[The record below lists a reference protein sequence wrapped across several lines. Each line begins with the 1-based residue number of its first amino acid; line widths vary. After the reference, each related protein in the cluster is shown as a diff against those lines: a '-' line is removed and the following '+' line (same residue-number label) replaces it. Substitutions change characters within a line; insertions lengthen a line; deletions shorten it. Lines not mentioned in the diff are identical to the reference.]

1 MRRCRR
7 LAVRL
12 VAGLVLALVSV
23 GCTDDATS
31 GDASPSSTSAPDTSA
46 ATSTTS
52 TTSVGRPE
60 FDEFTG
66 TVDEFYVVPDPLP
79 AGEPGELIR
88 IQDVDD
94 AGADGGERSVRI
106 MYHSV
111 DAVGRDRAATG
122 TVTLP
127 ADTGDEAGGL
137 PVVTVAPGTVGL
149 ASKCA
154 LSRTGAPVLDVGVP
168 AVRAM
173 TDYIGMGPDGET
185 MPYLSRESEG
195 HSVLDAARAAGQ
207 LAGDTSPE
215 IAIVGHSQGGHG
227 AQSAHELAASYAPEL
242 DVVGTVS
249 LAPAAMFERTYGG
262 VDDIVS
268 RIVTSM
274 SLYGLATE
282 HDDLRFGD
290 YVSAESA
297 EAGQVMATDCVDTV
311 IATLVPFAARPDYWT
326 ADPTITEPAATVLKD
341 NDVGNVAADAPLL
354 LIGGTAD
361 ERVAPQRV
369 QDLFRRLCTTG
380 QPTQLIMLDG
390 ADHGTEVPRALPQI
404 GRWLTDRFA
413 GVAAND
419 DCS

>member
-7 LAVRL
+7 LAVGL

-154 LSRTGAPVLDVGVP
+154 LSRPGAPVLDVGVP

>member
-1 MRRCRR
+1 MRRRR
-7 LAVRL
+7 QLAVGL
-12 VAGLVLALVSV
+12 VAGLVLALSV

-173 TDYIGMGPDGET
+173 TDYIGMGPEGET

-195 HSVLDAARAAGQ
+195 HSVLDAARAARQ

>member
-1 MRRCRR
+1 VRSRRVVAR
-7 LAVRL
+7 V
-12 VAGLVLALVSV
+12 VAGLVVALVPA
-23 GCTDDATS
+23 GCTDDSTS
-31 GDASPSSTSAPDTSA
+31 GDASASSTSAPDTSA

-52 TTSVGRPE
+52 TPE
-60 FDEFTG
+60 PGFDEFTG
-66 TVDEFYVVPDPLP
+66 SIDDFYVVPDPLP
-79 AGEPGELIR
+79 VGEPGELIR

-111 DAVGRDRAATG
+111 DAAGRDRATTG
-122 TVTLP
+122 TVTVP
-127 ADTGDEAGGL
+127 VDTDEDAGGL

-173 TDYIGMGPDGET
+173 TDYIGMGPAGET

-195 HSVLDAARAAGQ
+195 HSVLDAARAARQ
-207 LAGDTSPE
+207 LAGDTSRE
-215 IAIVGHSQGGHG
+215 VAIVGHSQGGHG
-227 AQSAHELAASYAPEL
+227 AQSAHELASSYAPEL

-249 LAPAAMFERTYGG
+249 LAPAAMFDRTYGG

-290 YVSAESA
+290 YVNAETA

-311 IATLVPFAARPDYWT
+311 IATLAPLAARPDYWT

-341 NDVGNVAADAPLL
+341 NDVGHVAAEAPLL
-354 LIGGTAD
+354 LVGGTAD
-361 ERVAPQRV
+361 ERVVPQRV

-380 QPTQLIMLDG
+380 QATQLIMLDG

-413 GVAAND
+413 GAAATD